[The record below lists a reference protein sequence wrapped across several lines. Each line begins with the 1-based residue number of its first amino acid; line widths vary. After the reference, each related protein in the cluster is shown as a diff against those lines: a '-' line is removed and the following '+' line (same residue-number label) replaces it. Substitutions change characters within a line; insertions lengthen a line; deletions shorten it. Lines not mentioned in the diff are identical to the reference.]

1 MSQGLKFSP
10 TITSP
15 QTGASGE
22 KPVYELFTVFMV
34 NEIWVPVSE
43 YEGLYEVSNIAR
55 VRKVSNQKL
64 LTTCFLDGKKGLR
77 GSYLRCYLRKDN
89 KGRAVLLHRLV
100 YCSFNKMSLKFLGQ
114 KTKTLVCHKD
124 DNPENNNLDNLF
136 IGDRNDNF
144 NDMMRKGRWLPK
156 LKHGEDVNTNVLK
169 ESTVYEIRKN
179 YVKMLNNYYREISA
193 KHGTSTNN
201 IREIC
206 DGTTWK
212 HVKFWRSK
220 KKKETQALPAV

>member
-1 MSQGLKFSP
+1 
-10 TITSP
+10 
-15 QTGASGE
+15 
-22 KPVYELFTVFMV
+22 MV

-43 YEGLYEVSNIAR
+43 YEGLYDVSNYAKVRRVSDQKIINAR
-55 VRKVSNQKL
+55 P
-64 LTTCFLDGKKGLR
+64 LDAKKGLF

-89 KGRAVLLHRLV
+89 KGRSVFLHRLV
-100 YCSFNKMSLKFLGQ
+100 YCSFNKISLKFMGQ

-124 DNPENNNLDNLF
+124 DNPQNNALDNLF
-136 IGDRNDNF
+136 LGDRNDNF
-144 NDMMRKGRWLPK
+144 NDMIKKGRWLPK
-156 LKHGEDVNTNVLK
+156 LKRGEDVNTNVLN

-179 YVKMLNNYYREISA
+179 YVKLLNNYYREVSE

-220 KKKETQALPAV
+220 AKTQALQEMRQVP